1 MAWYWYYFFIPKGS
15 HAQLNFM
22 KSGEYGATQWQIN
35 VANVRL
41 ILYEARELYRR
52 SKDLLEEEEE
62 EEEEKKWHLQ

>member
-1 MAWYWYYFFIPKGS
+1 
-15 HAQLNFM
+15 M
-22 KSGEYGATQWQIN
+22 KSGEYGGTQWQID